1 MLPVIPMRIAYVTS
15 HPIQYQAPLFRRL
28 AGTDGVELRVFF
40 GSDQGL
46 KPYRD
51 VDFNR
56 EVRWDIPLTDGFA
69 HEFDRNLS
77 PRPGSEAFFGLVNP
91 MMVPRLLLW
100 KPDVV
105 IVHGYAHWTQQAVM
119 PACRAAG
126 IPVLLRGESN
136 LLASRDAWKRVAK
149 VVGALVLK
157 RLLAGAVAIGTL
169 NRAYYLHY
177 GMPDDRVFWAPYA
190 VDNDFFRAR
199 AVAARDE
206 ARAWKAALGIAPDA
220 TVVGF
225 AAKLSAV
232 KSADTLIEAFGRAAV
247 PKSALV
253 LVGDGPLRGELERKA
268 HSFPG
273 ASIHFAGFANQS
285 QMPAAYA
292 LADVFVLP
300 SVFEPWGLAINE
312 AMNMGCAIIASDQ
325 CGSAPDL
332 VSRDNGWVFEAGNV
346 GALTGILTQA
356 LADPP
361 RLRAM
366 GEASRKRIEAWGI
379 PEAAA
384 GLVAAARAVARSRA
398 T

>member
-1 MLPVIPMRIAYVTS
+1 MRIAYVTS

-28 AGTDGVELRVFF
+28 AGTDGVSLRVFF

-46 KPYRD
+46 RPYVD
-51 VDFNR
+51 ADFNR

-69 HEFDRNLS
+69 HEFVPNLS
-77 PRPGSEAFFGLVNP
+77 PKPGSEAYFGLVNP
-91 MMVPRLLLW
+91 MMVRRLFAW

-105 IVHGYAHWTQQAVM
+105 ITHGYAHWTQQLVM
-119 PACRAAG
+119 PACRIAG

-136 LLASRDAWKRVAK
+136 LLASREAWKRVAK

-157 RLLAGAVAIGTL
+157 RVLAGAVAIGTL
-169 NRAYYLHY
+169 NREYYLHY
-177 GMPDDRVFWAPYA
+177 GMPEDRVFWAPYA
-190 VDNDFFRAR
+190 VDNDFFRER
-199 AVAARDE
+199 AAAARDV
-206 ARAWKAALGIAPDA
+206 ARTWKEALGIPPDA

-247 PKSALV
+247 PKTALV
-253 LVGDGPLRGELERKA
+253 LVGDGPLRSELELKA
-268 HSFPG
+268 RGFPG

-332 VSRDNGWVFEAGNV
+332 VGRDNGWVFEAGNV
-346 GALTGILTQA
+346 DALTGILAQA
-356 LADPP
+356 LADPS

-366 GEASRKRIEAWGI
+366 GEASRKRIAEWGI

-384 GLVAAARAVARSRA
+384 GLVAAARAVARPGA
-398 T
+398 GC